1 LPCAALA
8 LKKTDVVHPPGSAG
22 VKRALFENDPEVEMA
37 EDEETPAELPEV
49 PAVLTMPEN
58 AVCSR
63 YFVSY
68 TGIKLPVRMVNPL
81 EEKDLSNRN
90 TFIIAYFDKDERII
104 GFEKMVYAAIE
115 LSHYYDY
122 HPSGILKSAEIMM
135 DDVTTFIEYDE
146 AGNMVSAEA

>member
-1 LPCAALA
+1 
-8 LKKTDVVHPPGSAG
+8 
-22 VKRALFENDPEVEMA
+22 MA
-37 EDEETPAELPEV
+37 EETKEPV
-49 PAVLTMPEN
+49 VLTMPEN

-90 TFIIAYFDKDERII
+90 TFIIAYYDKDDQMI
-104 GFEKMVYAAIE
+104 GFEKMVYSAVE

-122 HPSGILKSAEIMM
+122 YPSGVLKSAEIMM
-135 DDVTTFIEYDE
+135 DDVTTFVEYDE
-146 AGNMVSAEA
+146 AGNMIAAEE

>member
-1 LPCAALA
+1 LLAPRKAL
-8 LKKTDVVHPPGSAG
+8 LKD
-22 VKRALFENDPEVEMA
+22 DPEVEMA
-37 EDEETPAELPEV
+37 EDEETPAELPET

-90 TFIIAYFDKDERII
+90 TFIVAYFDKDDRII

-115 LSHYYDY
+115 LSHFYDY
-122 HPSGILKSAEIMM
+122 HPNGILKSAEIMM
-135 DDVTTFIEYDE
+135 DDITTFIEYDE

>member
-1 LPCAALA
+1 
-8 LKKTDVVHPPGSAG
+8 
-22 VKRALFENDPEVEMA
+22 MA
-37 EDEETPAELPEV
+37 EEAEEPV
-49 PAVLTMPEN
+49 VLTMPEN

-90 TFIIAYFDKDERII
+90 TFIIAYFDKDDRMI
-104 GFEKMVYAAIE
+104 GFEKMVYSAIE

-122 HPSGILKSAEIMM
+122 HPSGLLKSAEIMM
-135 DDVTTFIEYDE
+135 DDVTTFLEYDE
-146 AGNMVSAEA
+146 AGNMISVEE

>member
-1 LPCAALA
+1 
-8 LKKTDVVHPPGSAG
+8 
-22 VKRALFENDPEVEMA
+22 MA
-37 EDEETPAELPEV
+37 EDTEET

-68 TGIKLPVRMVNPL
+68 TGVKLPVKMVNPL

-90 TFIIAYFDKDERII
+90 TFIIAYFDKDERMV

-115 LSHYYDY
+115 LSHFYDY
-122 HPSGILKSAEIMM
+122 YPDGAIKSAEILM
-135 DDVTTFIEYDE
+135 DDVTTFIHYDE
-146 AGNMVSAEA
+146 AGNMIASDDD